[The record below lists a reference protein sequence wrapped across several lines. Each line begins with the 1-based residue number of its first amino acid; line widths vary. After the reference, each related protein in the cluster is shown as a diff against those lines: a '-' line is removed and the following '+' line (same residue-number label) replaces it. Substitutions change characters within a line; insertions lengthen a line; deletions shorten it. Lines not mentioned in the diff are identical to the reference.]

1 MDSLTCI
8 SQYLLVGPLEAEYPN
23 HGDTTASCLEFVTM
37 QTTHSVGPEL
47 MSLGFMALLPITLLE
62 TLRLFLG
69 LRGDGTHFSPA
80 LVSFTCVSW
89 FFLQLTEEERL
100 QKKSDPGQI

>member
-47 MSLGFMALLPITLLE
+47 MSLGFMALLSIILLE
-62 TLRLFLG
+62 TLRF
-69 LRGDGTHFSPA
+69 
-80 LVSFTCVSW
+80 
-89 FFLQLTEEERL
+89 
-100 QKKSDPGQI
+100 

>member
-23 HGDTTASCLEFVTM
+23 HGDTTASCLGFATM

-80 LVSFTCVSW
+80 LVSFMCVSW